1 MNLSIDDIKRLR
13 GVKIYNPE
21 ITGNK
26 KFSGVSIDSRKCG
39 KSDLFIAIKG
49 ERFDGHAFVKQ
60 VLKKRYRMRCCK

>member
-26 KFSGVSIDSRKCG
+26 KIFRC
-39 KSDLFIAIKG
+39 FN
-49 ERFDGHAFVKQ
+49 RF
-60 VLKKRYRMRCCK
+60 KKMR